1 MPPSHIIYTNVVN
14 LGKEI
19 SAEPYVHRAAL
30 TLWTIIS
37 YALKATLL
45 RIPANFHEAANYIRY
60 EFVKEGIGSKDEAV
74 DLLHDLLSRRDSEIF
89 DILVTNKKKGAN
101 QILGYT
107 EKHLRVSRKALLN
120 YYSKN
125 ARYLPRISAAE
136 YTDLIALDH
145 LCGHTNV
152 LMKQVAQVPDIEVT
166 LRTKSAYVDEILA
179 HDGDNRVTI
188 AVNFNP
194 QSVID
199 RYEEGT
205 ASLRERIIAAQ
216 KVQAAKG
223 FRLALVIEPV
233 IKYPGYE
240 NEYVSLVKLLG
251 KSLDLRRVADI
262 AVGCVRY
269 SGKLEARVKR
279 NFPNTDLFDPSQG
292 LSIAQ
297 ANDRR
302 RYSLSE
308 RLKIYEMIFDEF
320 RIHTKAYQRL
330 GAENPT
336 VWEGLGFDPGTL
348 MAKSVHQYGN

>member
-1 MPPSHIIYTNVVN
+1 M
-14 LGKEI
+14 
-19 SAEPYVHRAAL
+19 
-30 TLWTIIS
+30 
-37 YALKATLL
+37 
-45 RIPANFHEAANYIRY
+45 
-60 EFVKEGIGSKDEAV
+60 
-74 DLLHDLLSRRDSEIF
+74 
-89 DILVTNKKKGAN
+89 TNKKKGAN

-125 ARYLPRISAAE
+125 ARYLPRICAAE

-262 AVGCVRY
+262 AVGCVR
-269 SGKLEARVKR
+269 
-279 NFPNTDLFDPSQG
+279 
-292 LSIAQ
+292 
-297 ANDRR
+297 
-302 RYSLSE
+302 
-308 RLKIYEMIFDEF
+308 
-320 RIHTKAYQRL
+320 
-330 GAENPT
+330 
-336 VWEGLGFDPGTL
+336 
-348 MAKSVHQYGN
+348 